1 MKDKC
6 QFCGQSEF
14 TQKSVQYIYRR
25 DGHFFVVNNVPC
37 EECNS
42 CGERYYA
49 AKNLKRIEAEFEAL
63 ERGEKTAR
71 QEVTVPVE
79 EFAEFAL

>member
-1 MKDKC
+1 MVSLSLPKKVCNIFTKD
-6 QFCGQSEF
+6 
-14 TQKSVQYIYRR
+14 
-25 DGHFFVVNNVPC
+25 
-37 EECNS
+37 
-42 CGERYYA
+42 
-49 AKNLKRIEAEFEAL
+49 LKRIEAEFEAL